1 MELPG
6 VQDEPFTPCF
16 SVFVRIGC
24 YVNKQ
29 KRTKHSAQRRRKEE
43 ARERSTGSLETRW
56 KKERE
61 QRLNFHSRRRDEDNS
76 EVENFTRPE
85 QAAKHLLRLL
95 TRFSD
100 ICICFGF
107 ELPLLALP
115 TELPVLKDE
124 NGESISVIVLE
135 TRKRRWAK
143 IKKRMKRTRQR
154 VGGDRQRTANCEN
167 RALTRVHV
175 PPRFLLAIFLP
186 TFPSFRH
193 THPAARSVYFAR
205 SSLPPTSLPF
215 EKIESSFTFR
225 ELFY

>member
-29 KRTKHSAQRRRKEE
+29 KRTKHSAQRRRKE
-43 ARERSTGSLETRW
+43 ATRERSTGSLETRW
-56 KKERE
+56 RKERE
-61 QRLNFHSRRRDEDNS
+61 LRLNFHSRRRDEDNS

-135 TRKRRWAK
+135 TRKRRWVK

-154 VGGDRQRTANCEN
+154 VGGAGGGQRTAKIE
-167 RALTRVHV
+167 
-175 PPRFLLAIFLP
+175 LLRES
-186 TFPSFRH
+186 TFRH
-193 THPAARSVYFAR
+193 AFCSQFFFLRFHRFAILPATRSVYFAR

-215 EKIESSFTFR
+215 EKIESSITFR
-225 ELFY
+225 QLFY